1 MAFIDLGNPGGYV
14 VIGAGSLEVADEI
27 GGAAV
32 GLDAAGYQEWFE
44 STRCGQIAPECGAL
58 ALANTQDES
67 SVDTNDDFGL
77 LKAS

>member
-14 VIGAGSLEVADEI
+14 VIGAGSLEVADEL

-32 GLDAAGYQEWFE
+32 GQDAETYREWFE
-44 STRCGQIAPECGAL
+44 STRCGQVAPECGAL
-58 ALANTQDES
+58 ALANTEDCS
-67 SVDTNDDFGL
+67 SVNATDDFGS